1 MAIDYLHPNEAFL
14 RNIDIHEL
22 LPQQEPFVMVVI
34 SSITEVIVAYLLGV
48 VSGMGLEGIFIAY
61 AVDNALRA
69 AVLCMVWKRY
79 TSHGKR
85 ASVRMS

>member
-1 MAIDYLHPNEAFL
+1 MFKIPAAFGVAGL
-14 RNIDIHEL
+14 KAVGKTR
-22 LPQQEPFVMVVI
+22 EPFVMVVI